1 MKTCDK
7 LVFLIM
13 DYWTKCVSKNSE
25 ADFKVNDLIENFAE
39 TCGRYEEVF
48 DCDVAL
54 TVRSLTDAQKR
65 KLYKQL
71 LNSGMND

>member
-7 LVFLIM
+7 LVSLIM
-13 DYWTKCVSKNSE
+13 EYWTKCVSKNSE

-39 TCGRYEEVF
+39 SCERREKVY
-48 DCDVAL
+48 DYDVTL
-54 TVRSLTDAQKR
+54 TVSFLTNAQKR

-71 LNSGMND
+71 LNSGINN

>member
-7 LVFLIM
+7 LVSLIM

-39 TCGRYEEVF
+39 SCGIREKVY
-48 DCDVAL
+48 DYDVTL
-54 TVRSLTDAQKR
+54 TVSFLTNSQKR
-65 KLYKQL
+65 KLYNQL
-71 LNSGMND
+71 LNSGIND

>member
-54 TVRSLTDAQKR
+54 TGRILTNAQQR

-71 LNSGMND
+71 LNSGIDN

>member
-39 TCGRYEEVF
+39 TCGRYKEVF

-54 TVRSLTDAQKR
+54 TVSFLTNAQKR

-71 LNSGMND
+71 LNSGIND